1 MNLLGKVIK
10 EAAEGSGEVELRIR
24 IRRDTTVGELQEKL
38 SALLTVFSPEDIKVV
53 PVRELDI
60 EEQIEIANSIA
71 EEIVKTT
78 TPDDLMKFAKKTIEE
93 LKKGAEGNENLRA
106 HSDDLSTCRGDRE
119 HEHGLQV
126 WSVQQCKANSSR
138 S

>member
-24 IRRDTTVGELQEKL
+24 IRRDTTVWELQEKL

-78 TPDDLMKFAKKTIEE
+78 TPDDLMKFAKKTITQ
-93 LKKGAEGNENLRA
+93 KGG
-106 HSDDLSTCRGDRE
+106 
-119 HEHGLQV
+119 
-126 WSVQQCKANSSR
+126 
-138 S
+138 